1 MSTHHVA
8 HTENTSSDGEADD
21 HGPCPQRVYKLV
33 GRVVMKVK
41 NCNTG
46 QAREDGVQRLDGL
59 TLTRR
64 KAG

>member
-1 MSTHHVA
+1 MT
-8 HTENTSSDGEADD
+8 HTENTSRDGEADD

-33 GRVVMKVK
+33 DRVVMKIK
-41 NCNTG
+41 NCNRG
-46 QAREDGVQRLDGL
+46 QARKDGVQRLDGL